1 MKIIYIAREVP
12 YPVDTGARMRV
23 WYFLKSLAARHE
35 VELVCYGHETD
46 PVPDEVRAV
55 CGRVVRVPAPAV
67 YRGWQLYLRMLAGL
81 FSRYPYAVASRF
93 SPVLE
98 DQVAEVVRESG
109 ADVVMCDSV
118 YLALHVPFGPCPVVL
133 NEHNV
138 ESVIIRRYAAV
149 ETNFLKR
156 LYAMYE
162 GHRMTRFENSV
173 WRRADRILVC
183 SDVDRDEVLRRVPG
197 RDVVVVPNGVELDK
211 FCNGT
216 RTHGHK
222 DTNTQGHKD
231 TNTQGRKDTNNRD
244 VGRDA
249 LGTLDKFCNGT
260 RTQGHKD
267 TNIQGHMDTNNCD
280 LRHETCDMGHETCD
294 PGLSLVYT
302 GLISW
307 KPNEDAVLYF
317 IKEIYPLVK
326 RTLESEDF
334 VGSDAPGGPHQ
345 RRAQGS
351 RPTEPVRFI
360 IVGKGPSQEIRDLAA
375 QDPSITVTGF
385 VDAVEPYVRG
395 AAVFVVPLR
404 IGSGTRLKILEAW
417 AMGKAIVSTS
427 VGCEGL
433 DARDGENILIADT
446 PEEFARKTVQL
457 LTDDDLRSRLE
468 TGGRKTVEEQYSWD
482 KIGEIIG
489 RAVSF

>member
-35 VELVCYGHETD
+35 LALVCYGHETD
-46 PVPDEVRAV
+46 PIPDEVRAV

-67 YRGWQLYLRMLAGL
+67 HRGWRLYLRMLAGL

-98 DQVAEVVRESG
+98 DQVAAVVQESG

-118 YLALHVPFGPCPVVL
+118 YLALHVPFGRCPVVL
-133 NEHNV
+133 NEHNI

-183 SDVDRDEVLRRVPG
+183 SDVDKEEVGRRVEG

-211 FCNGT
+211 FCNDT
-216 RTHGHK
+216 R
-222 DTNTQGHKD
+222 TQGHKD
-231 TNTQGRKDTNNRD
+231 TNIQGHMDTNNRD

-260 RTQGHKD
+260 RTHGHKD
-267 TNIQGHMDTNNCD
+267 TNTQGHMDTNNCD
-280 LRHETCDMGHETCD
+280 LMRHETCDMGHETCD
-294 PGLSLVYT
+294 LGPSLVYT

-317 IKEIYPLVK
+317 IKEIYPLIK
-326 RTLESEDF
+326 SAHEHKST
-334 VGSDAPGGPHQ
+334 
-345 RRAQGS
+345 RAQETAGAHVRMCS
-351 RPTEPVRFI
+351 CAPVRFI

-385 VDAVEPYVRG
+385 VDKVEPYVMD
-395 AAVFVVPLR
+395 AKVFVVPLR

-446 PEEFARKTVQL
+446 PDEFARKTVEVL
-457 LTDDDLRSRLE
+457 GDDDLRRRLE
-468 TGGRKTVEEQYSWD
+468 AGGRKTVEEKYSWD
-482 KIGEIIG
+482 KIGELIG
-489 RAVSF
+489 RAVNF

>member
-1 MKIIYIAREVP
+1 MKIIYIAREIP

-23 WYFLKSLAARHE
+23 WYFLKSLAVRHE
-35 VELVCYGHETD
+35 VEMVCYGHDAD
-46 PVPDEVRAV
+46 PIPDEVRRV
-55 CGRVVRVPAPAV
+55 CSRVVRVPDPRAPQ
-67 YRGWQLYLRMLAGL
+67 GWRLYLRMLAGL

-98 DQVAEVVRESG
+98 DQVAAVIQESG

-118 YLALHVPFGPCPVVL
+118 YLALHVPFGMCPVVL

-149 ETNFLKR
+149 ETNFLKKI
-156 LYAMYE
+156 YAMYE
-162 GHRMTRFENSV
+162 GRRMMRFENSV
-173 WRRADRILVC
+173 WRRAERILVC
-183 SDVDRDEVLRRVPG
+183 SDVDRDEVLRRAPG
-197 RDVVVVPNGVELDK
+197 RDAVVVPNGVEIDK
-211 FCNGT
+211 FCN
-216 RTHGHK
+216 
-222 DTNTQGHKD
+222 DTKTQGHKG
-231 TNTQGRKDTNNRD
+231 TNTRD

-249 LGTLDKFCNGT
+249 PGTLDKFCNDT
-260 RTQGHKD
+260 KTQGLKD
-267 TNIQGHMDTNNCD
+267 TNT
-280 LRHETCDMGHETCD
+280 R

-326 RTLESEDF
+326 RALEPEDF

-351 RPTEPVRFI
+351 RPTEPVKFI
-360 IVGKGPSQEIRDLAA
+360 VVGKGPSQEIQDLAV

-385 VDAVEPYVRG
+385 VDAVEPYVRD
-395 AAVFVVPLR
+395 ATVFVVPLR

-417 AMGKAIVSTS
+417 AMGKAVVSTS
-427 VGCEGL
+427 IGCEGL
-433 DARDGENILIADT
+433 AVQEGENILIADT
-446 PEEFARKTVQL
+446 PDEFARKTLAL
-457 LTDDDLRSRLE
+457 LTDQDLRRRLE
-468 TGGRKTVEEQYSWD
+468 VHGRRTVEEQYSWD
-482 KIGEIIG
+482 KIGEIILG
-489 RAVSF
+489 AVSF